1 MKPATLYV
9 VVRADLAPGLQMA
22 QAIHAQRL
30 FVAEHPEVERVWFEE
45 SNTISVVHAA
55 DEEALLDVRARAGAK
70 GIPASLFEEPDLG
83 GEATALTLAPSL
95 DSVRLCRKLRAAF
108 SGLVVQRQN
117 TDL

>member
-30 FVAEHPEVERVWFEE
+30 FAEEHAEVERAWYEA
-45 SNTISVVHAA
+45 SNTISVVHVSGQ
-55 DEEALLDVRARAGAK
+55 DALLDVRATAEAR
-70 GIPASLFEEPDLG
+70 GIATSLFEEPDLNG
-83 GEATALTLAPSL
+83 APTALAVAPSL
-95 DSVRLCRKLRAAF
+95 DSVRLCRRLRPAF